1 MNKHFSTTS
10 ISSSNMI
17 PIQTFELPTVSFSSN
32 TEMNIFTGPSPNNY
46 NEVRSKSLSTKGNI
60 SRDSSMS
67 SSKSS
72 VAYHEKMELNNA
84 IVIDDEIVNISSALS
99 YEKDQEKAL

>member
-1 MNKHFSTTS
+1 
-10 ISSSNMI
+10 
-17 PIQTFELPTVSFSSN
+17 
-32 TEMNIFTGPSPNNY
+32 
-46 NEVRSKSLSTKGNI
+46 
-60 SRDSSMS
+60 MS

-99 YEKDQEKAL
+99 YEKDQEKALWVSKAAEQQDNVRFKHSSLNPSKSTP